1 MTLGLGPPR
10 LATQVE
16 PFEEVFSAHFAEI
29 HGYVARRL
37 GADAAE
43 DVVAETFLTAYRKRG
58 SYDPVRG
65 SVRAWLYGITTNLVG
80 RHRRAELRA
89 LRALGRRGLDPD
101 QEGPEDRVA
110 RRVSAEGL
118 RPGLA
123 RALAA
128 LNRGE
133 RDVLL
138 LVALAGLTH
147 EEIAQ
152 ALGISYGTVGSRL
165 SRARAKVKDSLGG
178 ANPME
183 DHHG

>member
-1 MTLGLGPPR
+1 MTLSPGPLR
-10 LATQVE
+10 LAAQVE
-16 PFEEVFSAHFAEI
+16 PFEEVFNAHFAEI
-29 HGYVARRL
+29 HGYAARRL

-43 DVVAETFLTAYRKRG
+43 DVVAEAFLTAYRKRG
-58 SYDPVRG
+58 SYDPAKG
-65 SVRAWLYGITTNLVG
+65 SVRAWLYGITTNLIG

-89 LRALGRRGLDPD
+89 LRALGRRGPDPD
-101 QEGPEDRVA
+101 EEGHEERVA
-110 RRVSAEGL
+110 GRVSAEGL

-123 RALAA
+123 RALAR

-147 EEIAQ
+147 EEVAQ

-165 SRARAKVKDSLGG
+165 SRARAKVKDVLGG
-178 ANPME
+178 TNPME